1 MHLTS
6 AYLPLV
12 TSWNRRFLV
21 SVPVDH
27 IEKENLLKSTNDGIT
42 RGAQKKNKAY
52 KSIRLNHEDT
62 AAILLLHTLH
72 LLWLCF
78 YYASIGIW
86 YLQIHLD
93 RVAWVKIVANK
104 RGNLK
109 FSQKLEGEV

>member
-21 SVPVDH
+21 SVPVEH
-27 IEKENLLKSTNDGIT
+27 MEKENLLKSTNDGIT

-62 AAILLLHTLH
+62 AAILLLHSLH
-72 LLWLCF
+72 LLSLHSHFCIKRYVF
-78 YYASIGIW
+78 VMRQSAFGIC
-86 YLQIHLD
+86 
-93 RVAWVKIVANK
+93 
-104 RGNLK
+104 K
-109 FSQKLEGEV
+109 FISTE